1 MSKSKFDSNS
11 RIIFVKLTCLSYL
24 PNTKN
29 SNSISITFWPY
40 LIRVISFYLKCS
52 KTSMNPFIFALTSDD
67 MSPKVISNAVI
78 FTLGIFF
85 NAGT

>member
-11 RIIFVKLTCLSYL
+11 RIIFVKLTCLSSL

-40 LIRVISFYLKCS
+40 LIRVIYFYLKCS
-52 KTSMNPFIFALTSDD
+52 KTSMNPFIFALTSDY
-67 MSPKVISNAVI
+67 MSSKVILKTVI
-78 FTLGIFF
+78 FTLEVSP
-85 NAGT
+85 